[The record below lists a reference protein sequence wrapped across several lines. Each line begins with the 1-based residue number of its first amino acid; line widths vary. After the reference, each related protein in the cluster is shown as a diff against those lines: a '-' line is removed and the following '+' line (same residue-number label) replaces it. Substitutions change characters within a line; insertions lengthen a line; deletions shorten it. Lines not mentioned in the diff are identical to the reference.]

1 MNEELD
7 PFYQHVKCIISFL
20 QLAFSKRPKGSFRF
34 VEGPEDKE
42 SEIIIAGIKALK
54 AATIPRIIVARGPAQ
69 SVSVSMDNFYTINK
83 QTGARSY
90 RMLLSMPISI
100 NVIANIDT
108 EAQEMAWF
116 IQKQILA
123 HRHVIRQV
131 GNFHKIDSNIS
142 MTPPTDYNAILNPEV
157 KSEASLVQLGLVT
170 IIPYGYTTHPVDR
183 PLLVRAKNSTTL
195 KNTDS

>member
-20 QLAFSKRPKGSFRF
+20 QLIFSKRPKGSFRF

-42 SEIIIAGIKALK
+42 SEIVIAGIKALK
-54 AATIPRIIVARGPAQ
+54 AATIPRIVVARGPAQ
-69 SVSVSMDNFYTINK
+69 SVSVAMDNLYTWDA
-83 QTGARSY
+83 QTGSKKY

-100 NVIANIDT
+100 NIIANIDT

-116 IQKQILA
+116 VQKQLLA
-123 HRHVIRQV
+123 HRDIIRKV

-142 MTPPTDYNAILNPEV
+142 MTPPTDYNAILAPEV
-157 KSEASLVQLGLVT
+157 KSEASLVQLGLAT

-183 PLLVRAKNSTTL
+183 PLLVRVKNSITL
-195 KNTDS
+195 DK